1 MLLKEEDCL
10 IQQAAKKIATKHI
23 QPFADK
29 WAKEKTFPQPAI
41 DALAEAG
48 FMGILIPEAY
58 QGSECNY
65 LAYVLILEE
74 IAKADGATATIVSV
88 HNSVACLPILNFG
101 TEKQKEKFLKPMA
114 AGKLLGAFCLSE
126 PQAGS
131 DAKNILTKA
140 VKQDDCFV
148 LNGVKQFVTSGDVAD
163 IAIVFAVTGQS
174 DDPSDSGHKEISA
187 FIVPTNTP
195 GFQIAK
201 IESKMG
207 QHASNIA
214 QIVLNDLKIPAENL
228 LGEMGQGYK
237 IALSTLECGRLGVA
251 AQALGMAQ
259 QAFDISLQYAHERE
273 AFGKILFQHQ
283 AIQFKFSEMATNL
296 EAARQLLYHTA
307 TKHDAKQLA
316 LKEAAMAKLF
326 TTETA
331 EKVCRE
337 CLQIFGGYGYL
348 SDYPIE
354 RIYRDVRVTTIYEG
368 SSDIQKIIIAKSLGL

>member
-23 QPFADK
+23 QPFADT

-140 VKQDDCFV
+140 VKQDDCFI

-174 DDPSDSGHKEISA
+174 DGQSDRGHKEISA

-195 GFQIAK
+195 GFQVAK

-214 QIVLNDLKIPAENL
+214 QIVLNDLKIPTENL
-228 LGEMGQGYK
+228 LGKIGQGYK

-259 QAFDISLQYAHERE
+259 QAFDVTLQYAHERE

-307 TKHDAKQLA
+307 TKHDAKQLV

>member
-10 IQQAAKKIATKHI
+10 IQQAAKQVATKHI

-29 WAKEKTFPQPAI
+29 WAKEKIFPKSAI
-41 DALAEAG
+41 DALASAG
-48 FMGILIPEAY
+48 FMGILIPEVY

-101 TEKQKEKFLKPMA
+101 TEKQKESFLKPMA

-131 DAKNILTKA
+131 DAKNIMTKA
-140 VKQDDCFV
+140 TKQDDSFI

-163 IAIVFAVTGQS
+163 IAIVFAVTGQPNS
-174 DDPSDSGHKEISA
+174 THKEISA

-195 GFQIAK
+195 GFEVAK
-201 IESKMG
+201 IENKMG

-214 QIVLNDLKIPAENL
+214 QIVLNDVKIPTENL
-228 LGEMGQGYK
+228 LGEIGQGYK
-237 IALSTLECGRLGVA
+237 IALSTLECGRLGIA

-259 QAFDISLQYAHERE
+259 QAFDVSLQYAHERE
-273 AFGKILFQHQ
+273 AFGKTLFQHQ

-307 TKHDAKQLA
+307 TKHDAKQLV
-316 LKEAAMAKLF
+316 LKEAAMTKLF